1 MEYLA
6 DSFPILSTKSCI
18 FASYY
23 KLQIMKSQTVETVEI
38 TSNGI
43 RKILNK
49 YTPERAISEYVWNGF
64 DAKATI
70 VKINF
75 EFDNKEFDTIK
86 EVRVCDNGIGICHEE
101 LASKFKQFYE
111 SQKNITNDSSADL
124 TRGKN
129 GYGRFT
135 FHKFA
140 RFAKW
145 ETLYQKGNDIMTYDI
160 NISNDNLKDYTS
172 TVPAKSQ
179 KKGTGTCVVFNEIA
193 PVISTSFVEKNLIPY
208 LKAEFAWFLELKEE
222 YKIFINDV
230 ELDYSSIIEAVENF
244 TIAAKGQNNQ
254 ETSFDCKYIQW
265 NTKMN
270 DEYSRFYFLNNDLE
284 LKNTSTTLLN
294 KKGDSFWH
302 SIIIVNDFFNEI
314 NCDSEDENTTQTKLF
329 DNAADRKLF
338 KDLVA
343 KLNDFLKGKRRP
355 FLRQQAVALV
365 NKYEEEKVFPTFSDN
380 EWDKVR
386 KQGLEDFIKELYEV
400 EPAVFMKLNKE
411 QKRVFLELLNLVM
424 DSGERNSLFKIL
436 DAVVELDSNDRK
448 EFAKILETT
457 RLKQV
462 ISTIKLISDR
472 LLTLENLKQLVF
484 NHELKA
490 NEINHLQS
498 FIEKHYWVFGE
509 EYRLVCAEEVKF
521 EQALKKYIYILRGVD
536 EATYVAHPDKYKEMD
551 LFLAGTDFRDGK
563 PHNVVVEIKNPTTI
577 KQLKPLQL
585 TQLETYMDVILKQDC
600 FNDANE
606 YWTFMLIGQD
616 YDDIVGRRV
625 INKYTGLILTGDNY
639 SLYVKKWSE
648 IINEVDRRLK
658 YLLEKLKIE
667 RAKLSNATTLEGV
680 MDEVTNNL
688 ATMS

>member
-1 MEYLA
+1 MRA
-6 DSFPILSTKSCI
+6 
-18 FASYY
+18 
-23 KLQIMKSQTVETVEI
+23 ETVEI
-38 TSNGI
+38 SSNGI

-70 VKINF
+70 VKIYLDFDNQ
-75 EFDNKEFDTIK
+75 EFDLVNEI
-86 EVRVCDNGIGICHEE
+86 RVCDNGVGICHEE

-111 SQKNITNDSSADL
+111 SQKNIANDSGANL

-145 ETLYQKGNDIMTYDI
+145 KTLYQKGDDIVSYDI
-160 NISNDNLKDYTS
+160 TISNDNLKDYTP
-172 TVPAKSQ
+172 TTPAKSQ
-179 KKGTGTCVVFNEIA
+179 ETETGTCVIFNEID
-193 PVISTSFVEKNLIPY
+193 PVISTTFIEKTLTPY

-222 YKIFINDV
+222 YKIYINDV
-230 ELDYSSIIEAVENF
+230 ELDYSSIIDEVQSF
-244 TIAAKGQNNQ
+244 TVVAKGVYNQ
-254 ETSFDCKYIQW
+254 ESSFDCKYIQW

-284 LKNTSTTLLN
+284 LKNTKTTSLN
-294 KKGDSFWH
+294 KKGDNFWH
-302 SIIIVNDFFNEI
+302 SVIIINDFFNEI
-314 NCDSEDENTTQTKLF
+314 NCDNEDENSTQTKLF
-329 DNAADRKLF
+329 DSTADRKLF
-338 KDLVA
+338 KDLVT
-343 KLNDFLKGKRRP
+343 KLDDFLKGKRRP

-365 NKYEEEKVFPTFSDN
+365 DKYEKEEVFPQFSDN
-380 EWDKVR
+380 EWDKAR
-386 KQGLEDFIKELYEV
+386 KQGLEDFVKELYEV

-424 DSGERNSLFKIL
+424 DSGERESLFRIL
-436 DAVVELDSNDRK
+436 EAVVELDSNDRK

-472 LLTLENLKQLVF
+472 ILNLENLKKLVF

-490 NEINHLQS
+490 GEVPHLQT
-498 FIEKHYWVFGE
+498 FIEKHYWIFGE
-509 EYRLVCAEEVKF
+509 EYRMVCSEEVKF
-521 EQALKKYIYILRGVD
+521 EQALRKYVYILRGVD
-536 EATYVAHPDKYKEMD
+536 EKTYIEHPDKYKEMD

-563 PHNVVVEIKNPTTI
+563 PHNVVVEVKNPTTI
-577 KQLKPLQL
+577 KQLKSEQL
-585 TQLETYMDVILKQDC
+585 TQLEKYMDVILKQDC

-606 YWTFMLIGQD
+606 YWTFLLIGQD
-616 YDDIVGRRV
+616 YDDIVGRR
-625 INKYTGLILTGDNY
+625 ITNKYTGLALSGDNY
-639 SLYVKKWSE
+639 SLYIKKWSE
-648 IINEVDRRLK
+648 ITNEVERRLK

-667 RAKLSNATTLEGV
+667 RAKLSNAAILDEV
-680 MDEVTNNL
+680 MDEITNNS
-688 ATMS
+688 AIVD